1 MIKKRTVLI
10 TGAGS
15 GLGKMAAIS
24 LARRGHKVYAT
35 ALYEEEVNKLN
46 DIARKNHLDIISFK
60 LDIRLPKDRDK
71 LNFISFDTL
80 INNAAIG
87 DSGSISEIHISR
99 IKNVFDTNVFS
110 NIEITKVAIKKFIKM
125 GYGKIIFIGSLAGR
139 VAIEFLAP
147 YCMSKFSIEA
157 IAECLRQELKKIE
170 YANIKVKLI
179 EPGAYATGFNK
190 ENYSKKYEWMKNSS
204 YFKFRLDTLKYKE
217 ERTWNFIESKNF
229 KSIIKKYVKAVEAN
243 NNKFRYSA
251 PFIQYIFTKLRVL
264 FGIS

>member
-1 MIKKRTVLI
+1 MSLDVVL
-10 TGAGS
+10 
-15 GLGKMAAIS
+15 
-24 LARRGHKVYAT
+24 
-35 ALYEEEVNKLN
+35 NKY
-46 DIARKNHLDIISFK
+46 
-60 LDIRLPKDRDK
+60 
-71 LNFISFDTL
+71 
-80 INNAAIG
+80 
-87 DSGSISEIHISR
+87 
-99 IKNVFDTNVFS
+99 TNG
-110 NIEITKVAIKKFIKM
+110 EP
-125 GYGKIIFIGSLAGR
+125 IFINE
-139 VAIEFLAP
+139 IP
-147 YCMSKFSIEA
+147 CKSKNY
-157 IAECLRQELKKIE
+157 LRQELKKIE

-190 ENYSKKYEWMKNSS
+190 ENYLKKYEWMKNSS